1 MGAFLYG
8 GATFDDST
16 TQTTK
21 FDSSTEGGELLSISS
36 FTTAGSFTWNRPSG
50 CKKVIVRLVGGG
62 GGAAGYCES
71 GGAGG
76 YSEKLIDVTS
86 ISSVAVTV
94 GSGGGNVGYYAA
106 GGDGGT
112 SSFGTHCSA
121 SGGNG
126 ANRNYSHT
134 GGLPGVGSNGNI
146 NLYGGMGTGHGNSMS
161 HGSIGKG
168 GDSYF
173 GGATGN
179 NRQSGGNVGTAS
191 PGVGGSGGRTN
202 ESWAGGPGMAG
213 AVFVWEYK

>member
-8 GATFDDST
+8 GATFDDNT

-21 FDSSTEGGELLSISS
+21 FDSSNEGGELLSITS

-50 CKKVIVRLVGGG
+50 CKKIVVRLVGAG

-71 GGAGG
+71 GGSGG
-76 YSEKLIDVTS
+76 YSEKIIDVTN

-106 GGDGGT
+106 AGNGGT
-112 SSFGTHCSA
+112 TSFGTHCSA

-126 ANRNYSHT
+126 ANQNLSHT
-134 GGLPGVGSNGNI
+134 GGYPGVGSGGDI
-146 NLYGGMGTGHGNSMS
+146 NLNGGMGTGHGNSMG
-161 HGSIGKG
+161 HGALGKG

-173 GGATGN
+173 GGSTAN
-179 NRQSGGNVGTAS
+179 NRASGGNAGTAA

-202 ESWAGGPGMAG
+202 ESWPGGVGMPG